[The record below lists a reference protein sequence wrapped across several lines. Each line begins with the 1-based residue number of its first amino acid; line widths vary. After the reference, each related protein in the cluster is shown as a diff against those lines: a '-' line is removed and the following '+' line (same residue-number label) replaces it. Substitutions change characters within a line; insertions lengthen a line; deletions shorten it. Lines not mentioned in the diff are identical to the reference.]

1 VTVVLGLAGLFSG
14 VALLVHILAGYSLRL
29 ALAASTGVMVLAVSA
44 AWRRATPAARTRFA
58 RIARVG
64 VAAGLLATVAYDA
77 TRFVLSRLD
86 PSPYNPYEVLRIF
99 GQLLVGRAASPAM
112 IITAGIAFHALNGIA
127 FGTSYCALFGTRG
140 VRAGIAWGL
149 FLEVFQLT
157 LYPGW
162 LDIRFYREF
171 ATISALSHVAY
182 GAVLGFTCR
191 AALRGPLASAGPGA

>member
-1 VTVVLGLAGLFSG
+1 
-14 VALLVHILAGYSLRL
+14 
-29 ALAASTGVMVLAVSA
+29 
-44 AWRRATPAARTRFA
+44 
-58 RIARVG
+58 
-64 VAAGLLATVAYDA
+64 
-77 TRFVLSRLD
+77 
-86 PSPYNPYEVLRIF
+86 
-99 GQLLVGRAASPAM
+99 M
-112 IITAGIAFHALNGIA
+112 IITAGIAFHVLNGIA

-140 VRAGIAWGL
+140 VRAGIAWGV

-191 AALRGPLASAGPGA
+191 AALRAPLAPAGPGA